1 MTSTADRPAARSL
14 LLFLVSVLVLGALLY
29 GTYGQRQRVELR
41 PGDPSPVSFTA
52 PIDLEITDR
61 IATERQ
67 KQSARAQISEI
78 SATDAR
84 LQQLVLS
91 SLPSAELPEGVL
103 SAVTEAY
110 RQPEGV
116 TELQLQQ
123 LINRV
128 LRDLPV
134 EQQTAARSTLEERL
148 VPTAIPSRRLTEAA
162 REAAAAAVAPVLRSV
177 QSGQVIVRE
186 GEPLSE
192 DQLAMLQ
199 ATGLYNARSD
209 VFRQT
214 GWIVAGCIL
223 LAALLSFALLHA
235 LTRVTPRLSF
245 PQVLFLTFMTL
256 AVIAAQYFALM
267 VSPNFLFV
275 LLVPLLLAAL
285 QSELAAI
292 LAAVWCGVTTALLA
306 PSGALFAL
314 LFVIVGGI
322 VAARFA
328 RIQHTR
334 NSLFLAGTAGGVTS
348 ILVLIAMA
356 LTIGGYTPLAVI
368 NSSLLLLAGG
378 MIAGIVSL
386 GLLPLAE
393 SSFGFM
399 TEYRLLELSS
409 PTSPLLQRLLMDAPG
424 TYQHSLVISNLVE
437 QAVKRIGG
445 NPLLARVG
453 ALYHDVGKLKRPQFF
468 TENQVSGDNPHDRI
482 SPHLSYLII
491 TAHVREGLELLRD
504 YGLPADLE
512 AFVAEHHG
520 TTVLSYF
527 YKRALEES
535 SGLDELNF
543 RYPGPRPRS
552 RETAVLMLAD
562 AVESASR
569 SLQEPNQGSIR
580 ALIDRLVEQRLQDG
594 QLAESQLNLTDIEEI
609 KDTFE
614 RMLTAIMHRRV
625 AYPSAEEIGRLQR
638 STDRS
643 PEPLASRAASS

>member
-1 MTSTADRPAARSL
+1 MP
-14 LLFLVSVLVLGALLY
+14 
-29 GTYGQRQRVELR
+29 
-41 PGDPSPVSFTA
+41 
-52 PIDLEITDR
+52 
-61 IATERQ
+61 
-67 KQSARAQISEI
+67 
-78 SATDAR
+78 
-84 LQQLVLS
+84 
-91 SLPSAELPEGVL
+91 
-103 SAVTEAY
+103 
-110 RQPEGV
+110 
-116 TELQLQQ
+116 
-123 LINRV
+123 
-128 LRDLPV
+128 
-134 EQQTAARSTLEERL
+134 
-148 VPTAIPSRRLTEAA
+148 
-162 REAAAAAVAPVLRSV
+162 
-177 QSGQVIVRE
+177 
-186 GEPLSE
+186 
-192 DQLAMLQ
+192 
-199 ATGLYNARSD
+199 
-209 VFRQT
+209 
-214 GWIVAGCIL
+214 
-223 LAALLSFALLHA
+223 
-235 LTRVTPRLSF
+235 
-245 PQVLFLTFMTL
+245 
-256 AVIAAQYFALM
+256 
-267 VSPNFLFV
+267 
-275 LLVPLLLAAL
+275 
-285 QSELAAI
+285 
-292 LAAVWCGVTTALLA
+292 
-306 PSGALFAL
+306 
-314 LFVIVGGI
+314 
-322 VAARFA
+322 
-328 RIQHTR
+328 
-334 NSLFLAGTAGGVTS
+334 
-348 ILVLIAMA
+348 
-356 LTIGGYTPLAVI
+356 
-368 NSSLLLLAGG
+368 
-378 MIAGIVSL
+378 
-386 GLLPLAE
+386 
-393 SSFGFM
+393 
-399 TEYRLLELSS
+399 EYRLLELSS

-527 YKRALEES
+527 SKRALEES

>member
-535 SGLDELNF
+535 SGLDEINF

-643 PEPLASRAASS
+643 PEPLASRAAS